1 MKSKI
6 CLVEDELL
14 LREMMQADLE
24 DMGFEVFPISTC
36 EEAWQVIS
44 SGVSFQCLV
53 TDIRTPGAIDG
64 WELARRIREC
74 RPEIA
79 VVYVS
84 GYSGS
89 QGRSVS
95 GSRFLNK
102 PFVFHEIQE
111 ALDQL
116 GVPRSLD

>member
-1 MKSKI
+1 VKSKI

-14 LREMMQADLE
+14 LREVIQADLE
-24 DMGFEVFPISTC
+24 DIGFEVVSIGTC

-79 VVYVS
+79 VIYVS

-89 QGRSVS
+89 GGRSVS
-95 GSRFLNK
+95 GAQFLNK
-102 PFVFHEIQE
+102 PFVFHELLE
-111 ALDQL
+111 ALARL
-116 GVPRSLD
+116 GVRRSLG